1 MTRKLNY
8 VYMLILALLSIL
20 ASGAI
25 SVAFKWAFVGAPD
38 NVPPLPADGFSFR
51 AIGLLLLALLICI
64 GCSFL
69 VERMHLQ
76 WGRHLLLFC
85 LFTSLGMA
93 GKFVEGMI
101 GLTLG
106 VILAILLQRWIFNLG
121 VKWKLV
127 PPAPLEKF

>member
-1 MTRKLNY
+1 
-8 VYMLILALLSIL
+8 MLILALISIL
-20 ASGAI
+20 SSGAI

-38 NVPPLPADGFSFR
+38 NVPPLPADGFSLR
-51 AIGLLLLALLICI
+51 VVGLFLLAFFLCI
-64 GCSFL
+64 ACSFF

-106 VILAILLQRWIFNLG
+106 VVTAIFLQRWIFNLG
-121 VKWKLV
+121 VRWKLI